1 MELIKLLPDYYEK
14 NVTMQTLQGLLSGVT
29 DNLEQGLSDTI
40 SECFASTASNLL
52 SRYEKLLGL
61 EVDISK
67 PDDFRQERIRAKISG
82 VGTTTKEMVKNV
94 ASSYS
99 NGEVEVIEDTAH
111 YRFVIR
117 FVGMLGI
124 PGNMADLKL
133 TIEEIKPA
141 HLMVEYEY
149 IYNTWENVE
158 VLASVRLDD
167 GGVLTDLKVVS
178 RGTHY
183 DFYYARQE
191 GVWYVLCR
199 NVKLFLE

>member
-1 MELIKLLPDYYEK
+1 
-14 NVTMQTLQGLLSGVT
+14 
-29 DNLEQGLSDTI
+29 
-40 SECFASTASNLL
+40 
-52 SRYEKLLGL
+52 
-61 EVDISK
+61 
-67 PDDFRQERIRAKISG
+67 
-82 VGTTTKEMVKNV
+82 MVKNV

-158 VLASVRLDD
+158 VLTWEQAAAYTWEEIRTVNL
-167 GGVLTDLKVVS
+167 
-178 RGTHY
+178 
-183 DFYYARQE
+183 
-191 GVWYVLCR
+191 
-199 NVKLFLE
+199 

>member
-14 NVTMQTLQGLLSGVT
+14 NVTMQTLQGLLSEGT
-29 DNLEQGLSDTI
+29 DDLEQGLSSTI
-40 SECFASTASNLL
+40 SECFASTASELL
-52 SRYEKLLGL
+52 ARYEQLLGL
-61 EVDISK
+61 EVDVSK

-99 NGEVEVIEDTAH
+99 NGEVEVIEDAAH

-117 FVGMLGI
+117 FVGILGI

-141 HLMVEYEY
+141 HLVVEYEY
-149 IYNTWENVE
+149 IYNVWSDVEMLTWEQ
-158 VLASVRLDD
+158 AA
-167 GGVLTDLKVVS
+167 
-178 RGTHY
+178 
-183 DFYYARQE
+183 ARTWEEIRSNRINGINRQI
-191 GVWYVLCR
+191 
-199 NVKLFLE
+199 